1 MNTKGIVGVL
11 LLVIVIGVSGYVYV
25 SSRQVAPGEIPNTAT
40 EPAVYVDPITATRP
54 AGDVPA
60 QADNSGSAT
69 NPAPMPVDNSQS
81 SAVDRGIESDISS
94 ILADMNIDNSADF
107 AMDLGL

>member
-11 LLVIVIGVSGYVYV
+11 LLVIVIGVSSYVYI
-25 SSRQVAPGEIPNTAT
+25 SSRQTAPGEIPKTTT

-54 AGDVPA
+54 AGDAPA
-60 QADNSGSAT
+60 QVDNSAPAT
-69 NPAPMPVDNSQS
+69 NPAPMPVDETQS
-81 SAVDRGIESDISS
+81 SVFDKGIESDISS

>member
-1 MNTKGIVGVL
+1 MNTKGIVGL
-11 LLVIVIGVSGYVYV
+11 LLILVVIGVSGYVYV
-25 SSRQVAPGEIPNTAT
+25 SSRSTSSDAIPSTTT

-54 AGDVPA
+54 EGDVPA
-60 QADNSGSAT
+60 KADSSNPAA
-69 NPAPMPVDNSQS
+69 NPAPMPVDETQ
-81 SAVDRGIESDISS
+81 SAVFDATIESDISS